1 MKEDRKEGFRS
12 TGEQRAY
19 LSLSN
24 SWSVR
29 EEIALERGCRF
40 SVRQFEETKEEV
52 RNIEKTIDKVHTSH
66 KAQWKFGAG
75 RERWE
80 IGPIMDVYGFGD
92 GRWMAQE
99 AWRMYDCDDA
109 LQQQYLMLTPH

>member
-1 MKEDRKEGFRS
+1 MKEERKEGFRS

-29 EEIALERGCRF
+29 EELALERGCRF

-52 RNIEKTIDKVHTSH
+52 RDAEKTIDKSPYISQGTMEIWGG
-66 KAQWKFGAG
+66 QG
-75 RERWE
+75 E
-80 IGPIMDVYGFGD
+80 IGDWSHYGCLWFG
-92 GRWMAQE
+92 GW
-99 AWRMYDCDDA
+99 
-109 LQQQYLMLTPH
+109 